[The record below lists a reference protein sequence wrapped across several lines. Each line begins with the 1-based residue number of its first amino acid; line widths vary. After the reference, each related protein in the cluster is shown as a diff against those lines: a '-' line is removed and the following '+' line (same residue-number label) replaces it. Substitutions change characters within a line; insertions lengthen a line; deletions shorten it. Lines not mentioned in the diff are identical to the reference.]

1 VELSLQHRRRK
12 RQAGHA
18 PGESIED
25 IKNQIAQGMAQIQ
38 SVFSAATAPI
48 VAFANTV
55 VDVFNTIAALVEP
68 VLARLWAGILLGVQ
82 NIAPQWDNLVETFNK
97 IMPVFGVI
105 AEVVGA
111 VVLALAGAIAGALPG
126 AMLALGGAVQAVLG
140 LINVAADLIMG
151 FVNVIVKLF
160 HGDLQGAGL
169 AVIQMFTDL
178 GSEIPQILGGLLQV
192 VWGIIGTLVMG
203 VVRFFTT
210 LYDTIVGH
218 SIIPDLVAG
227 IIASISTLPSAVL
240 GYITTLVT
248 TAIDTFTTFSD
259 DMKTLIGEVV
269 TWIADTWNT
278 LPKTLA
284 GTGQAIVQAVWDGIK
299 EKWHEL
305 VEWFNDKLQE
315 LRDKLPFS
323 EPKDKSSPLYGLAD
337 SGAAMVEMIQSGIDG
352 FGDGLPSVFAS
363 SLAPVG
369 ATLPAL
375 STMPSLPAGSAA
387 NNVYTIGPIDARGSN
402 WTEEQFKQMIRSVL
416 SESGDAALS
425 RAKMRG

>member
-1 VELSLQHRRRK
+1 MPQLPMPDIKPPDAAALT
-12 RQAGHA
+12 A
-18 PGESIED
+18 PVTAALDETKTRIED
-25 IKNQIAQGMAQIQ
+25 IKNQITQGMAQIQ

-203 VVRFFTT
+203 VVRF
-210 LYDTIVGH
+210 LRSGHGQGSGDCAGGVGR
-218 SIIPDLVAG
+218 S
-227 IIASISTLPSAVL
+227 L
-240 GYITTLVT
+240 GSWRKRSR
-248 TAIDTFTTFSD
+248 ARARRS
-259 DMKTLIGEVV
+259 
-269 TWIADTWNT
+269 
-278 LPKTLA
+278 
-284 GTGQAIVQAVWDGIK
+284 
-299 EKWHEL
+299 KWHEL
-305 VEWFNDKLQE
+305 VDWFNDKLQE

-375 STMPSLPAGSAA
+375 STMPSLPAGSAV
-387 NNVYTIGPIDARGSN
+387 NNVHDWPNRRTRFELDRGTIRANDP
-402 WTEEQFKQMIRSVL
+402 QRS
-416 SESGDAALS
+416 E
-425 RAKMRG
+425 REW